1 MNERGTIFNLLNN
14 FSTENEN
21 VSWKMKCLYCDGK
34 GTTMNQ
40 IKIISLPENTNI
52 GILVYQVETG
62 IVSVCKYKTL
72 KKENSENI
80 IDMLLDLIN
89 YSKGQTI
96 SS

>member
-1 MNERGTIFNLLNN
+1 MNERVTIFNLLNV
-14 FSTENEN
+14 FSTENKN
-21 VSWKMKCLYCDGK
+21 ISWKMKCLFCDGR

-52 GILVYQVETG
+52 GVLVYQVETG

-72 KKENSENI
+72 KKENSEHI
-80 IDMLLDLIN
+80 IDMLLDIIN
-89 YSKGQTI
+89 YSKEQTI